1 MGMINYFEGRRAA
14 GLMPPSDKAIPVE
27 YLASREEAQAM
38 ANFLWN
44 EKCRHREDID
54 KLLVELDDLNM
65 LWNVVPEKRRR
76 FVATRH
82 PYGED
87 ISTFGRE
94 PAGFKSARETTNAA
108 ATPFTA
114 ATLCPRSFT
123 AARESEPTPG
133 ELDVLEFGQKGG

>member
-1 MGMINYFEGRRAA
+1 MGMINYFEKKRRD
-14 GLMPPSDKAIPVE
+14 GLMPSADAPVPVE

-65 LWNVVPEKRRR
+65 IWNVVPEKRRR

-94 PAGFKSARETTNAA
+94 PAGFRSTRAILPGLKTTQV
-108 ATPFTA
+108 
-114 ATLCPRSFT
+114 S
-123 AARESEPTPG
+123 RESEPTPG
-133 ELDVLEFGQKGG
+133 ELDVLEFGRKEREG

>member
-1 MGMINYFEGRRAA
+1 MGMINYFEGKRSA

-65 LWNVVPEKRRR
+65 IWNVVPEKRRR

-94 PAGFKSARETTNAA
+94 PAGFRSTRAILPGLKTTQV
-108 ATPFTA
+108 
-114 ATLCPRSFT
+114 S
-123 AARESEPTPG
+123 RESEPTPG
-133 ELDVLEFGQKGG
+133 ELDVLEFGRKEREG

>member
-1 MGMINYFEGRRAA
+1 MGMINYFEKKRAA

-44 EKCRHREDID
+44 EKCRHGEDID

-65 LWNVVPEKRRR
+65 IWNVVPEKRRR

-94 PAGFKSARETTNAA
+94 PAGFRSTRAILPGLKTTQV
-108 ATPFTA
+108 
-114 ATLCPRSFT
+114 S
-123 AARESEPTPG
+123 RESEPTPG
-133 ELDVLEFGQKGG
+133 ELDVLEFGRKEREG